1 MRNKHNLLKYLL
13 LSIIAVTIAFIG
25 LLHNKKDKGKE
36 QQTETITHWRD
47 YDAIVAEGVVRAT
60 VEYNSTGFYVD
71 KDSLSGFHYELLK
84 IFAQD
89 KGLKL
94 EIIPEM
100 SFGKRMRIL
109 NTGKCD
115 IIAHEIAAIS
125 ELKDSLLLT
134 VPIMLSKSI
143 LVQRK
148 PSEKDSLSSYIESLL
163 DLGGKTI
170 HLVKGSPSVMRIRN
184 LENEIGDT
192 IHIKE
197 IEKYGQEQL
206 MAMVAHSDIDYA
218 VCDEH
223 IARVL
228 ADSLPNLSIDTEIS
242 FTQFYSWGVNN
253 QSLVLA
259 DSLNNWLIKARKSSY
274 YKQIYRKYLK
284 KE

>member
-1 MRNKHNLLKYLL
+1 MRKKHNLLKYFI
-13 LSIIAVTIAFIG
+13 LSIIAVTIALIWS
-25 LLHNKKDKGKE
+25 LHHKEGEDKK
-36 QQTETITHWRD
+36 QQIKAIIHLRD
-47 YDAIVAEGVVRAT
+47 YDAIVAEGIVRAT

-71 KDSLSGFHYELLK
+71 KDSFSGFHYELLK

-100 SFGKRMRIL
+100 SFDKRMRIL

-115 IIAHEIAAIS
+115 IIAHEIATIS

-148 PSEKDSLSSYIESLL
+148 PSERDSSSYIESLL
-163 DLGGKTI
+163 NLGGKTI

-192 IHIKE
+192 IYIKE
-197 IEKYGQEQL
+197 VEKYGQEQL

-223 IARVL
+223 VARVL

-253 QSLVLA
+253 QSFVLA
-259 DSLNNWLIKARKSSY
+259 DSLNNWLIKVRKSSH

-284 KE
+284 KEQ